1 MDRWRRSLLFL
12 GCLGP
17 LALGSVLSA
26 QTPVSPVSPIS
37 PAAADPAALRRD
49 IEAGHLDPARAVA
62 LKNVKLA
69 AGLATLR
76 LEEGVLL
83 PASPVGGKTVELV
96 FLGRGRITLE
106 PPDPV
111 EAGQLDLFT
120 GSSRLDAEWKEGVL
134 VVGLD
139 PAVAAL
145 LKKPA
150 AHPDAATVERA
161 EALYRQWKAK
171 PERKQLNVETGI
183 LGDALG
189 DPAYQGYF
197 AAWFRGG
204 DLGDVLYLI
213 EPDSREQVT
222 LGHFVALEATEKQKR
237 KILRQI
243 EREQRKGR
251 LVGLEL
257 DDLGQWDT
265 WLAASL
271 RDKEGKP
278 APGGA
283 TFEPEKYTL
292 DVTVGDDV
300 RLSGRARLDL
310 KCRVNGARLVPLRL
324 ERDLAVARVTD
335 GAGAGVFFQ
344 RSGRDLVVALPHA
357 VAAGEAV
364 QLVVEYAGNAIDKD
378 WNLYTLLDTT
388 EWYPHAG
395 SVDRARYE
403 VTYHWPKGL
412 DLVAAGKRTEAGEAS
427 GLRWER
433 RTIDRPVFG
442 TSFEVGHFKT
452 EEVKAGHV
460 LVTFAFDPAS
470 SLGRSGREEVM
481 KAATDALAYY
491 EDLFGPYPMDELTFA
506 TAAHRDFSQ
515 GMPGLITLAD
525 GMLVDLGVWSKFFG
539 LRDRREVVAHELAH
553 QWWGDLIGWASYRD
567 QWISEAMA
575 NFCALQY
582 AKARLDSK
590 ERGLA
595 GITSGWQRQLT
606 EDLADGR
613 MVESV
618 GPVVL
623 GVRLLSSRSDDAYQA
638 IVYQKG
644 ALVLNMLARG
654 LGEDGFRRAL
664 GQIVRRTGPG
674 TLSTEELLSLLSQ
687 IATIDLHDFSQQF
700 IYGTGLPEVYYNYR
714 FEPKAG
720 GGFQVVGEARQ
731 KTPRR
736 FRYQVVKAANSSFDV
751 TRQAIAQVEVAQSA
765 LAVPIE
771 IDVYDPQGRGKK
783 AKSGANSAVHGSLR
797 LKGETTPIAIDL
809 QFEPKE
815 FWFDKDS
822 EVFGLFWDEKRNP
835 KQALYFQGLE
845 ATAAGKTAA
854 AEALFERALKAD
866 DEPREYGGT
875 VYYQDIQFER
885 RWKNA
890 RIEIAKARL
899 LLEQGR
905 DADAQKAL
913 DEGDMLSA
921 AAEWK
926 LLQSRL
932 EIRRGAYDKAF
943 RRLKKGLP
951 EIGGLD
957 SAEGNLL
964 LAIAA
969 RATNH
974 REEYDRAVKAARES
988 GADLALLNES
998 PTKNP

>member
-1 MDRWRRSLLFL
+1 MDRRHRSLFPFL
-12 GCLGP
+12 GLL
-17 LALGSVLSA
+17 LAAAALSA
-26 QTPVSPVSPIS
+26 QTPASPPS
-37 PAAADPAALRRD
+37 PAAPVDPAALRRD
-49 IEAGHLDPARAVA
+49 IEAAHLEAARAVS
-62 LKNVKLA
+62 LKSVKLA

-76 LEEGVLL
+76 LDEGVLL
-83 PASPVGGKTVELV
+83 PASRVGGKTVELV

-106 PPDPV
+106 PPDSV
-111 EAGQLDLFT
+111 ESGQLELFT
-120 GSSRLDAEWKEGVL
+120 GGSRLDEEFKEAVL
-134 VVGLD
+134 VMGLD

-150 AHPDAATVERA
+150 AQPDDATVKRA
-161 EALYRQWKAK
+161 EELYKQWRAK

-189 DPAYQGYF
+189 DPSYQGYF

-204 DLGDVLYLI
+204 DLGDILYLI
-213 EPDSREQVT
+213 DPDSREQVT
-222 LGHFVALEATEKQKR
+222 LGHFVPLQATEKEKR

-243 EREQRKGR
+243 ERAQRKGR

-278 APGGA
+278 VPGGA

-292 DVTVGDDV
+292 DVTVGNDV

-310 KCRVNGARLVPLRL
+310 KCRVPGARLVPLRL
-324 ERDLAVARVTD
+324 ERDLAVSRVTD
-335 GAGAGVFFQ
+335 GAGADLFFQ
-344 RSGRDLVVALPHA
+344 RAGSELTVALPRA
-357 VAAGEAV
+357 AAAGEAV
-364 QLVVEYAGNAIDKD
+364 QLAVEYAGNAIDKD
-378 WNLYTLLDTT
+378 WNLYTLLDTET
-388 EWYPHAG
+388 WYPHAG
-395 SVDRARYE
+395 SLDRARYD

-412 DLVAAGKRTEAGEAS
+412 DLVAAGKRAGAGETS

-433 RTIDRPVFG
+433 RTIDLPVFG
-442 TSFEVGHFKT
+442 TSFEIGHFKT

-460 LVTFAFDPAS
+460 QVTFAFDPGS
-470 SLGRSGREEVM
+470 DLGRSGREEVM
-481 KAATDALAYY
+481 KTVTDALSYY
-491 EDLFGPYPMDELTFA
+491 EDLFGPYPSDALTIA

-515 GMPGLITLAD
+515 GMPGLVTLAD
-525 GMLVDLGVWSKFFG
+525 GMLIDLGVWSKFFG
-539 LRDRREVVAHELAH
+539 LRDRREVIAHELAH
-553 QWWGDLIGWASYRD
+553 QWWGDLVGWASYRD

-606 EDLADGR
+606 EELADGR
-613 MVESV
+613 AVESV

-654 LGEDGFRRAL
+654 MGEDNFRKAL
-664 GQIVRRTGPG
+664 GQIVRRTGQG
-674 TLSTEELLSLLSQ
+674 TLSTEDLLSLLGQ
-687 IATIDLHDFSQQF
+687 ITAVDLHDFSTQF
-700 IYGTGLPEVYYNYR
+700 IYGTGLPEVYYTYR
-714 FEPKAG
+714 FEPKQG

-736 FRYQVVKAANSSFDV
+736 FRYRVVKTTGGGLDV
-751 TRQAIAQVEVAQSA
+751 TRQAIEQTQVAQST
-765 LAVPIE
+765 LAAPVEIE
-771 IDVYDPQGRGKK
+771 VYDPQNRGKK
-783 AKSGANSAVHGSLR
+783 AKNGANSGLRGSLR
-797 LKGETTPIAIDL
+797 LKGEVTPIAIDL
-809 QFEPKE
+809 QYEPKE
-815 FWFDKDS
+815 FWLDRDS

-845 ATAAGKTAA
+845 ATAAGKAA
-854 AEALFERALKAD
+854 EAEALFDRALKAD
-866 DEPREYGGT
+866 DQPREFGGT
-875 VYYQDIQFER
+875 VYYQEVQAAR

-890 RIEIAKARL
+890 RIDLARARL
-899 LLEQGR
+899 YLEAGR
-905 DADAQKAL
+905 DADAEKAL
-913 DEGDMLSA
+913 DRADLLSE

-926 LLQSRL
+926 LLTSRL
-932 EIRRGAYDKAF
+932 EIRRGAFDKAF
-943 RRLKKGLP
+943 RRLRKGLP

-969 RATNH
+969 HATGH
-974 REEYDRAVKAARES
+974 QEEYDRAVKAARES
-988 GADLALLNES
+988 GADLAQLS
-998 PTKNP
+998 SR